1 MRRVKRSH
9 LRSGGSDSLALF
21 GGQHDFDLLAV
32 ARGSVCYEQIG
43 SQRETASDSSS
54 NERP

>member
-9 LRSGGSDSLALF
+9 LRSGGSDRLALF